1 MTDASRRLV
10 RGAAAAVPV
19 ALVLSL
25 AACSSD
31 AAGNESESSQA
42 TAGEVTYPSV
52 PFTAPG
58 AGISLG
64 HDDQAIGS
72 TIPEPLHVG
81 EVQPAKANE
90 LLAVAGGFGK
100 LELGVNV
107 IDPATGVAAGRI
119 VVGPGIWDPVI
130 HGFVGEKT
138 SDPAVLAAEVWRP
151 RGSRGAADFTVSTY
165 SGNLLEPSEAMLPDY
180 ARVHSRPGSSA
191 VTSDGKYFVTWD
203 DGLYGVR
210 VVDLAAKKE
219 SGALQIIG
227 CGPFT
232 WLDGHELYSVCEES
246 RELIRI
252 SIDDAGVPTETERT
266 KVLPD
271 DFVSAREVTW
281 AADAKKALLVGGNGD
296 VYVFDFANGLP
307 SSTVAPIGNA
317 GQEGGRFAGNA
328 IDNTGSRIAIEYT
341 DTEIHPHSAR
351 GGDVVKIEL
360 HDATTFAPVKT
371 LDLPALG
378 LTGIDSLAYAVDGRT
393 LYVLGDGPEV
403 DGETEKTIVGI
414 ESATGNKVSTAKVTG
429 TVEDIGT
436 LLTPQVLR

>member
-1 MTDASRRLV
+1 MTVVSRRLV

-31 AAGNESESSQA
+31 AAGSEA
-42 TAGEVTYPSV
+42 EPTAGEVTYPSV
-52 PFTAPG
+52 PYTAPG
-58 AGISLG
+58 EGISLG
-64 HDDQAIGS
+64 RDDQAIGT

-81 EVQPAKANE
+81 EVQPARSNE
-90 LLAVAGGFGK
+90 LLAVAGGFGN
-100 LELGVNV
+100 LEVGVNV

-151 RGSRGAADFTVSTY
+151 RGSRGAADFTVTTY
-165 SGNLLEPSEAMLPDY
+165 SGNLLEPAEALLPDY

-232 WLDGHELYSVCEES
+232 WLDGHELYSVCEET
-246 RELIRI
+246 RELIQI
-252 SIDDAGVPTETERT
+252 SIDDAGVPTETKRA
-266 KVLPD
+266 KVLPG

-317 GQEGGRFAGNA
+317 GQDGGRFAGNA
-328 IDNTGSRIAIEYT
+328 IDNTGTRIAIEYT

-360 HDATTFAPVKT
+360 HDASTFAPVKT
-371 LDLPALG
+371 LDLTALG
-378 LTGIDSLAYAVDGRT
+378 LTGIDSMAYSVDGRT
-393 LYVLGDGPEV
+393 LYVLGEGPEA

-414 ESATGNKVSTAKVTG
+414 DASNGDKVSGVPVTG

-436 LLTPQVLR
+436 LITPQVIR